1 MRMLWRA
8 AIGVIGLAVGLLLLL
23 RGVAPVVRLLLRRV
37 LLVRRVRTR
46 VSGRRVL
53 LMTVGPV
60 TRLRWWRR
68 VPRVVRHVAGV
79 LFLE

>member
-1 MRMLWRA
+1 
-8 AIGVIGLAVGLLLLL
+8 
-23 RGVAPVVRLLLRRV
+23 
-37 LLVRRVRTR
+37 VRTG

-53 LMTVGPV
+53 LMAAGRV
-60 TRLRWWRR
+60 TRLRWRRR